1 MGTENEVKFKVR
13 DFAALRDRL
22 DHLQAKPLGTAFER
36 NLVLD
41 TPAGSLRSEG
51 MLLRIRQAGDVS
63 TLCLKS
69 ASSREGQGGFKA
81 REEWET
87 GFSDWEAMQ
96 EILKALG
103 FTRSFVYEKVRESW
117 RLDGCHICL
126 DLLPFGRFVEIEGPP
141 EELFSCAAGLGLD
154 RHDATAKTYH
164 ELNRDRQAR
173 EGRSL
178 DPSFTFSEPE
188 RSQLIENHKSM
199 G

>member
-1 MGTENEVKFKVR
+1 VGTENEVKFEVKG
-13 DFAALRDRL
+13 FAALRDRL
-22 DHLQAKPLGTAFER
+22 DQLQAKCLGSAFER

-51 MLLRIRQAGDVS
+51 KLLRIRQAGDVQ

-69 ASSREGQGGFKA
+69 GPGREGQEGFKA

-96 EILKALG
+96 EILEGLG
-103 FTRSFVYEKVRESW
+103 FSCSFAYEKVRESW

-126 DLLPFGRFVEIEGPP
+126 DLLPFGRFVEIEGPA
-141 EELFSCAAGLGLD
+141 EELFACAARLGLD
-154 RHDATAKTYH
+154 RREATAKTYH
-164 ELNRDRQAR
+164 ELNRDRR
-173 EGRSL
+173 GGDGGSL

-188 RSQLIENHKSM
+188 RSQLIENQKSM